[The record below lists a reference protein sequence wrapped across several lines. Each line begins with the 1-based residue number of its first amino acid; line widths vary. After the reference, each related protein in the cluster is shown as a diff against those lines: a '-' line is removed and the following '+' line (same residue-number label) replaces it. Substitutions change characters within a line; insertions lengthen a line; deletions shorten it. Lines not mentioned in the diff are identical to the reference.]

1 MLEEWEQ
8 DDNAA
13 VEEVLNRYPEARDFL
28 PLLTASTV
36 SEFEDVARE
45 VATRVRSITAKGTTN
60 QPFPSP
66 RNPERKAEAVTVK
79 EAISNKSWPD
89 YLKAKF
95 ESQENDRG

>member
-1 MLEEWEQ
+1 MQKEWEQ

-13 VEEVLNRYPEARDFL
+13 VEEILGRHPEARDFL
-28 PLLTASTV
+28 PLIQATTLDDFEQVAS
-36 SEFEDVARE
+36 SIA
-45 VATRVRSITAKGTTN
+45 AKVRKMKGTTE
-60 QPFPSP
+60 PSSSP

-95 ESQENDRG
+95 ESQENNRA